1 MAEKLQFSLGYLLP
15 ISRLAIQQAI
25 KRKKHNTSCVHV
37 TVLKGGK
44 QVNTTVHLGFNKTL
58 TKRKE
63 QYKNSWNKQYKEE
76 WSKDESKLKTLDQ
89 VKTELEKL
97 GVSYFDYYII
107 DMLLL
112 TNFRIN
118 SRIDQSKEK

>member
-1 MAEKLQFSLGYLLP
+1 
-15 ISRLAIQQAI
+15 
-25 KRKKHNTSCVHV
+25 
-37 TVLKGGK
+37 LKGGK

-76 WSKDESKLKTLDQ
+76 WSKDKSKLKTLDQ

-97 GVSYFDYYII
+97 GVSYVDYYII

-112 TNFRIN
+112 TNFKIN